1 MPNWETNN
9 TIIIGTPENIRR
21 FVAEAFVHPGQPYP
35 GSTEDI
41 NTKSIPLLSFE
52 LIVPSPPNKEVGGC
66 DGEHEDGVVCWYQWN
81 LEHWGTKWSSTE
93 HTYFNLRWFEKYG
106 ESREV
111 YGRVDLVFETA
122 WSAPTPIFEAIEKR
136 WNVTVHCVTQDEGG
150 FPDVEYGD
158 PYGEELIRR
167 IVTMEFDSYE
177 RVVDEPSLNLDSVG
191 AGYPEEAV
199 SE

>member
-9 TIIIGTPENIRR
+9 TIIIGAPENIRR

-81 LEHWGTKWSSTE
+81 LENWGTKWSSTE

-136 WNVTVHCVTQDEGG
+136 WDVTVHCVTQDEGG

-177 RVVDEPSLNLDSVG
+177 RVVDEP
-191 AGYPEEAV
+191 AV
-199 SE
+199 SA